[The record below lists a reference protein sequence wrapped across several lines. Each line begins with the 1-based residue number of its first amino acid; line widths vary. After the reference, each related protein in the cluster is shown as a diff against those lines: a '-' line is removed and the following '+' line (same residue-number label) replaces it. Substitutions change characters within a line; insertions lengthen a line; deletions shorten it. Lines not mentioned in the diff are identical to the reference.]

1 MEQKVHRYFKG
12 VESAVKAQ
20 IEIYFEPFQIVDRD
34 IRNFIKEATA
44 DRSSNEVKSAKIN
57 EMVNKTE
64 FARVKRADNMIFIP
78 HHQSV
83 ELRIKESIMQ
93 LAENLV
99 CTKDSLKSDLSISDF
114 ERNNL
119 LSYLKDVSN
128 DHNKKMTKLSTL
140 LRTDQKKL
148 YEKKSVGNGHE
159 MSTKCPICS
168 IVFST

>member
-1 MEQKVHRYFKG
+1 M
-12 VESAVKAQ
+12 
-20 IEIYFEPFQIVDRD
+20 IVDRD
-34 IRNFIKEATA
+34 IQNFVKEVAA
-44 DRSSNEVKSAKIN
+44 DRSSNEVKSARIN
-57 EMVNKTE
+57 EIVNKTE
-64 FARVKRADNMIFIP
+64 FTKVKRAENMIFIP
-78 HHQSV
+78 HNQAA
-83 ELRIKESIMQ
+83 ELKIKESIMQ
-93 LAENLV
+93 FAESLV
-99 CTKDSLKSDLSISDF
+99 CTKDSLKPDLSISDF